1 MRASSLSVPFLRSA
15 AVAAF
20 ASGCLVNGS
29 QALAASAGSVASP
42 QTGAAFSRPGGT
54 VARSNQR
61 PAEQVMVSDSFA
73 NVVSVFD
80 AEGHLQTRLKK
91 GVDYPFGITTDAAG
105 NLYVANTG
113 ASNVLVYAQPYK
125 AVTRVLT
132 LPNQS
137 PADVAVSTAGVIAVM
152 GSTFPSGPGNV
163 FLYANGAT
171 SACAMVGDLN
181 WHNVFF
187 GAFDASGNLFING
200 YDRDGNPLVGE
211 ISGGCAATSI
221 VTLSVANTIS
231 GIAGM
236 QVVNGNLLIL
246 AQNYNTFNPQIFTY
260 APPSGGSLG
269 SPIATTNLSQG
280 IEMETFAMTRGGR
293 DLWIAHS
300 DVAYGRI
307 EYTYPGGRFV
317 KSFNEPTLMNAF
329 GIAVNPAASP

>member
-1 MRASSLSVPFLRSA
+1 MRASSLAVPFLRSA
-15 AVAAF
+15 AAAAF

-54 VARSNQR
+54 VVRSNQR

-152 GSTFPSGPGNV
+152 GST
-163 FLYANGAT
+163 
-171 SACAMVGDLN
+171 
-181 WHNVFF
+181 
-187 GAFDASGNLFING
+187 
-200 YDRDGNPLVGE
+200 
-211 ISGGCAATSI
+211 
-221 VTLSVANTIS
+221 
-231 GIAGM
+231 
-236 QVVNGNLLIL
+236 
-246 AQNYNTFNPQIFTY
+246 
-260 APPSGGSLG
+260 
-269 SPIATTNLSQG
+269 
-280 IEMETFAMTRGGR
+280 
-293 DLWIAHS
+293 
-300 DVAYGRI
+300 
-307 EYTYPGGRFV
+307 
-317 KSFNEPTLMNAF
+317 
-329 GIAVNPAASP
+329 